1 VSKKLYGVSVE
12 YGFVNEDSVF
22 GFFGC
27 SSEGV
32 SDDGDNGPVEEAT
45 INDPE
50 WFRRY
55 MRAAM
60 AMEPYLDKIPFDE
73 LAIVEKRSV
82 DEWGLN
88 VRFELT
94 HPRDLPTA
102 AAEGPTVAFDFSFSH
117 DPEWTEEDL
126 REAQEKDAQRHR

>member
-1 VSKKLYGVSVE
+1 MRKLYGVYVE

-22 GFFGC
+22 GFLGC
-27 SSEGV
+27 GSEGV
-32 SDDGDNGPVEEAT
+32 EDSDTGPVEEAT
-45 INDPE
+45 INDAE

-60 AMEPYLDKIPFDE
+60 ADEPYLDRVPFDE
-73 LAIVEKRSV
+73 LTIVEKRTA
-82 DEWGLN
+82 DELGPN

-102 AAEGPTVAFDFSFSH
+102 AEEGPTVVFDFSFSY

-126 REAQEKDAQRHR
+126 REAQKRERKRYE